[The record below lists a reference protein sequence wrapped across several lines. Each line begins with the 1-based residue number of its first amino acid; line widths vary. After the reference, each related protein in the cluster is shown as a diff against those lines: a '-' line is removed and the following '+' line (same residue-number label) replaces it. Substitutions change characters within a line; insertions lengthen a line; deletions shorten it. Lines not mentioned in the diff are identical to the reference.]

1 MDLAVANLGR
11 NTACAMYGPGPIRL
25 YHGEWSTPGRVEV
38 LEAWQREGTWLP
50 IRNRTQLTVGL
61 PDLPARFPT
70 HEAFAR
76 ADVPRVLG
84 EAAARASFL
93 EAVEV
98 DSGVFLNRT
107 NRFEWRPFPREA
119 EWSPASSVHVADVDG
134 DGFEDV
140 FLSQNRSDLLPEY
153 SRDDAGSGLWLRGQ
167 GDGRFEAFDPTVSGI
182 RIDGEQQAAALADF
196 DHDRRID
203 VVVSQI
209 NGPTTLWANRRA
221 RPACGWYSKVR
232 RPIPR
237 PSGPRCVCGSPTA
250 GAARCGPSR
259 AAAGS
264 ARRTR
269 PRCCSACRPRRRSL
283 ACGSDGP
290 EVASR
295 WCRCAPTRPR
305 CGSAGRSPEALDF
318 DRRSPNAGLNEP
330 RWLGTVPS
338 WHSPRCPTSRSV
350 P

>member
-93 EAVEV
+93 EAVKV

-119 EWSPASSVHVADVDG
+119 QWSAASSVHVADVDG
-134 DGFEDV
+134 DGFEGV

-153 SRDDAGSGLWLRGQ
+153 SRDDAGRGLWLRGQ

-182 RIDGEQQAAALADF
+182 RIDGEQQAAALARF

-221 RPACGWYSKVR
+221 RPGLRVVLEGPAANSEALGAQVRLRFADGW
-232 RPIPR
+232 
-237 PSGPRCVCGSPTA
+237 SGPVRAIQGGSGFVA
-250 GAARCGPSR
+250 QDAAS
-259 AAAGS
+259 
-264 ARRTR
+264 
-269 PRCCSACRPRRRSL
+269 
-283 ACGSDGP
+283 
-290 EVASR
+290 V
-295 WCRCAPTRPR
+295 
-305 CGSAGRSPEALDF
+305 
-318 DRRSPNAGLNEP
+318 
-330 RWLGTVPS
+330 WLGLPPQPTVFGLWVRWPGG
-338 WHSPRCPTSRSV
+338 CEQVV
-350 P
+350 PVRPDSTEVRIRWEKP